1 MFASLILYFAFIYI
15 LYYLFRK
22 SRREGKIK
30 ISGPNI
36 NCCVG
41 KQYPGGP
48 LRSSHPVFYE
58 DKQLSNYKDTGEKAP
73 WAAPRVSDDI
83 LETLPKNP
91 TVEENGQ
98 TTGVHGRGCLGKYG
112 PNYAADPIISRFNL
126 VTRIIEFA
134 LIQRNETPATW
145 AIPGGMVDPGEKS
158 SLAAKREFDEEA
170 GCSMDNTSIIP
181 VELYSG
187 YVDDWR
193 NTDHAWMHTTV
204 FHWHD
209 ADCSS
214 LGKMKLKSDGVE
226 TKEAEWISYDDIKS
240 GKYPMF
246 ADHGKYIEMAVDRI
260 RSM

>member
-1 MFASLILYFAFIYI
+1 MTSLNPL
-15 LYYLFRK
+15 
-22 SRREGKIK
+22 
-30 ISGPNI
+30 ISGINI

-48 LRSSHPVFYE
+48 LRPFSPVFYE
-58 DKQLSNYKDTGEKAP
+58 DKQLSNWNDTGKGAP

-91 TVEENGQ
+91 TLSQGQ
-98 TTGVHGRGCLGKYG
+98 TTGILGRGYLGKYG
-112 PNYAADPIISRFNL
+112 PNTAADPSISRFNP
-126 VTRIIEFA
+126 VTGKIEFA
-134 LIQRNETPATW
+134 LVQRNETPPTW
-145 AIPGGMVDPGEKS
+145 AIPGGMVDPGEIS
-158 SLAAKREFDEEA
+158 SLAAKREFGEEA
-170 GCSMDNTSIIP
+170 GCSLDNTSIIP

-193 NTDHAWMHTTV
+193 NTDHAWMCTTV

-209 ADCSS
+209 SDCSS

-226 TKEAEWISYDDIKS
+226 TKKAEWISFDDIKS

-246 ADHGKYIEMAVDRI
+246 ADHAKYIEMAVDRI

>member
-1 MFASLILYFAFIYI
+1 MIMLASLIPYFAFIYI
-15 LYYLFRK
+15 IYYLFRK

-30 ISGPNI
+30 ISGSNI

-48 LRSSHPVFYE
+48 LRPFSPVFYE
-58 DKQLSNYKDTGEKAP
+58 DAKLKTAP

-112 PNYAADPIISRFNL
+112 PNYAADPVISRINPD
-126 VTRIIEFA
+126 TGEIEFA
-134 LIQRNETPATW
+134 LIQRDETPATW

-158 SLAAKREFDEEA
+158 SITAKREFNEEA
-170 GCSMDNTSIIP
+170 GGNLDNTSIIP

-209 ADCSS
+209 ANCSS

-226 TKEAEWISYDDIKS
+226 TKKAEWIPYNDIKS

-246 ADHGKYIEMAVDRI
+246 ADHARYIKMAVNNI
-260 RSM
+260 QLF